1 MSLASEF
8 VYAALDVNG
17 LKGINDT
24 LGHNAGDELIQGAA
38 ECKKQCFGSY
48 GRVYRIGGD
57 EFVSIIFVDE
67 SELKK
72 IREDFDEVI
81 SHWSGMMVDELSISC
96 GYVYSREKKL
106 GIF

>member
-38 ECKKQCFGSY
+38 GMDAHITKPVNESKLKECMVRLLAS
-48 GRVYRIGGD
+48 
-57 EFVSIIFVDE
+57 
-67 SELKK
+67 
-72 IREDFDEVI
+72 REDIKNIMFHVKHIKEVRRNPGFFFAQRGQVAEWI
-81 SHWSGMMVDELSISC
+81 MNV
-96 GYVYSREKKL
+96 V
-106 GIF
+106 

>member
-38 ECKKQCFGSY
+38 GMDAHITKPVNESKLKECMVRLLASRSDIKN
-48 GRVYRIGGD
+48 
-57 EFVSIIFVDE
+57 IIRASF
-67 SELKK
+67 LL
-72 IREDFDEVI
+72 REV
-81 SHWSGMMVDELSISC
+81 
-96 GYVYSREKKL
+96 R
-106 GIF
+106 

>member
-38 ECKKQCFGSY
+38 GTGMDAHITKPVNESKLKEC
-48 GRVYRIGGD
+48 
-57 EFVSIIFVDE
+57 
-67 SELKK
+67 
-72 IREDFDEVI
+72 
-81 SHWSGMMVDELSISC
+81 MVRLLA
-96 GYVYSREKKL
+96 SR
-106 GIF
+106 

>member
-38 ECKKQCFGSY
+38 VMDAHITKPVNESKLKECMVGCLQAG
-48 GRVYRIGGD
+48 
-57 EFVSIIFVDE
+57 
-67 SELKK
+67 K
-72 IREDFDEVI
+72 I
-81 SHWSGMMVDELSISC
+81 
-96 GYVYSREKKL
+96 
-106 GIF
+106 